1 MWAFKAP
8 QEAVLIRRKEGRK
21 RERKVDR
28 KGERKGDRKGERKEG
43 RKTIAC
49 GHNTTLTL
57 NFVVCI
63 CGKYYDI

>member
-21 RERKVDR
+21 R
-28 KGERKGDRKGERKEG
+28 ERKGDRKGERKEG